1 MDMHELLAGA
11 ILKKASD
18 LHISP
23 YAAPVIRVHGELMPL
38 DNTTVLS
45 PLEAENLVYSVLSV
59 TQQEQFEAKKEL
71 DISLV
76 VSDIGN
82 FRVNI
87 MQQLHGIAA
96 SFRLI
101 PENVPNIDDIGLP
114 AILKTLC
121 ILPHGLVIVSGPTGS
136 GKSTTMAAMIDYINT
151 FRACNIITI
160 EDPIEFIYKNKKSI
174 IHQRQVSRDTEDV
187 STALRSSLRQDPDVI
202 MIGEMRDVETV
213 RLALTAAETG
223 HLVFATLHAS
233 SAPLAISRVVDMF
246 DANDKSR
253 IRNLL
258 SESIQAVIC
267 QTLVKRQDQG
277 QVAAFEIM
285 LANAAIRH
293 LIREDKIAH
302 MPMTIQTSGNIGM
315 CTFEQYLQLLVAK
328 NLITT
333 SIARTVTNRTD
344 WFLV

>member
-1 MDMHELLAGA
+1 MDMTELLALA
-11 ILKKASD
+11 IKQNASD
-18 LHISP
+18 LH
-23 YAAPVIRVHGELMPL
+23 
-38 DNTTVLS
+38 LS
-45 PLEAENLVYSVLSV
+45 PFTSPMIRCHGDLIPIDHVPPLSPDACQRLIYSIMNVA
-59 TQQEQFEAKKEL
+59 QQESFEAKLEL
-71 DISLV
+71 DISLNV
-76 VSDIGN
+76 PDIGN
-82 FRVNI
+82 FRVNV
-87 MQQLHGIAA
+87 MQQSKGIAA
-96 SFRLI
+96 VFRLI
-101 PENVPNIDDIGLP
+101 PESVPSLDELALP
-114 AILKTLC
+114 PILKTLC
-121 ILPHGLVIVSGPTGS
+121 ILPHGLIIVSGATGS

-160 EDPIEFIYKNKKSI
+160 EDPIEFIFKNKKSI
-174 IHQRQVSRDTEDV
+174 INQRQVGRDTANV
-187 STALRSSLRQDPDVI
+187 ASALRSSLRQDPDVI

-223 HLVFATLHAS
+223 HLVLATLHAS
-233 SAPLAISRVVDMF
+233 SAPLAISRIVDMF
-246 DANDKSR
+246 DVNDKSR

-267 QTLVKRQDQG
+267 QALVRG
-277 QVAAFEIM
+277 VNTGRVGAFEIM

-315 CTFEQYLQLLVAK
+315 CTLEQYLQLLVAR

-333 SIARTVTNRTD
+333 SMARTVISRTD